1 MNILFFT
8 GAGVSEESGIP
19 TFRRGTNSLWD
30 KYNVDIVASTRGLNT
45 HLDKV
50 LEFHNEARNLIEK
63 CEPNYCHQQIA
74 KLEENHRV
82 GIITT
87 NIDNLHERAGST
99 SVIHLHGSIF
109 EICDIYKQQPYMSNI
124 DIKVGDVHPQTKE
137 QLRYNTVLFGE
148 QLDEDISRLH
158 NDIVSRVDLLVIIGS
173 SLSVWPSNK
182 IVNYNDNI
190 IYLNPTLPINVNY
203 NNWKIIQKTACNGI
217 DDILN
222 LINK

>member
-1 MNILFFT
+1 M
-8 GAGVSEESGIP
+8 
-19 TFRRGTNSLWD
+19 
-30 KYNVDIVASTRGLNT
+30 
-45 HLDKV
+45 
-50 LEFHNEARNLIEK
+50 
-63 CEPNYCHQQIA
+63 
-74 KLEENHRV
+74 
-82 GIITT
+82 
-87 NIDNLHERAGST
+87 
-99 SVIHLHGSIF
+99 
-109 EICDIYKQQPYMSNI
+109 YKQQPYMSNI